1 MNPLACI
8 FQSTFALS
16 SRLWQIA
23 SARRWLSCRMAASF
37 LLLLAGLS
45 AQAEQMQK
53 LGEYEVHY
61 VVVPTS
67 FFNPAIADRYDIV
80 RGKDRA
86 LMNLSILN
94 ADQVPVTAQVE
105 GTMTNLLGQQQ
116 QLEFTEVR
124 EGSAVYYLAPIKH
137 TDRET
142 LRFSIRIAVPG
153 DTPHELKFQQQMY
166 WDGR

>member
-1 MNPLACI
+1 MTPVARKSKTTLAL
-8 FQSTFALS
+8 FSRLRRPASTPRRLS
-16 SRLWQIA
+16 SW
-23 SARRWLSCRMAASF
+23 MAASF
-37 LLLLAGLS
+37 LLLLAGLP

-53 LGEYEVHY
+53 LGKYEVHY

-67 FFNPAIADRYDIV
+67 FFNPTIAERYDIV

-86 LMNLSILN
+86 LMNVSILN
-94 ADQVPVTAQVE
+94 ADQVPVAAQVE

-142 LRFSIRIAVPG
+142 LRFAVQIAVPG
-153 DTPHELKFQQQMY
+153 DTSHELRFQQQMY